1 MDFLC
6 DYESNNSLFILH
18 PIPVLIYAVLVLFCF
33 LPSVSDFLK
42 TQKRALECF
51 NEKILN
57 SFNKIIIIKV
67 RVQNTPARA

>member
-18 PIPVLIYAVLVLFCF
+18 PILVLIYAVLVLFCF

-42 TQKRALECF
+42 NTK
-51 NEKILN
+51 K
-57 SFNKIIIIKV
+57 SS
-67 RVQNTPARA
+67 RVL

>member
-6 DYESNNSLFILH
+6 DYESNNSLFILR
-18 PIPVLIYAVLVLFCF
+18 PILVLIYVLFCF

-42 TQKRALECF
+42 NTKKKSSRELTRKFSIRLTNQ
-51 NEKILN
+51 
-57 SFNKIIIIKV
+57 IIIKV